1 MLRVCQVNT
10 IHQVLNA
17 DDSRGP
23 CPRCSH
29 LLADHAVP
37 EVESPAVLA
46 LCIGSLRR
54 SLKGQHGRRLGAPK
68 GMLLPSWAI
77 LPAAYH
83 EGTLRR
89 PALLRSCAAHHQV
102 ERMSTQV
109 RDRAPQER
117 HSFTL
122 SEQLRRHTRRV
133 TWRMLDCTGL
143 VSPDG
148 LSPV

>member
-1 MLRVCQVNT
+1 M
-10 IHQVLNA
+10 A
-17 DDSRGP
+17 AG
-23 CPRCSH
+23 CS
-29 LLADHAVP
+29 
-37 EVESPAVLA
+37 A
-46 LCIGSLRR
+46 LVGKAMREGWGAQPVS
-54 SLKGQHGRRLGAPK
+54 LGAPK